1 MYTIYDYLLF
11 YKDKNIEKELND
23 IDLLFLTLL
32 SYLPIDSFNGVKS
45 FNEFID
51 YAFNFRNNARKG
63 TIGDKAYDLLNI
75 VKDGKRYKDLEIY
88 NPLFI
93 KDNNTQFG
101 GLTFRINN
109 NTIISY
115 KGTDKSFIGW
125 IENFRL
131 SYKYPTYTQS
141 IAYDYLKDNIN
152 VFDRNIYIVGHS
164 KGGNLALSSLYL
176 SNNSIFKRIK
186 KVINFDGPGLRYN
199 EFNSDRFNKIS
210 SKLVNYVPSGSIVG
224 VLMDNK
230 KYNVVKSNDIAWKE
244 HYPTSW
250 QLFGEFF
257 INTTLSN
264 TSQKIHN
271 STTINTRN
279 LEYGKLEI
287 AFEKLYSTLGK
298 DYQNDI
304 SFNYNDLK
312 NIISNMKNI
321 DIEVAKYLENVL
333 NSILKFNNKS
343 KTQ

>member
-11 YKDKNIEKELND
+11 YKDKIIEKELND

-51 YAFNFRNNARKG
+51 YAYNFKNNARKG
-63 TIGDKAYDLLNI
+63 TLGDKAYDLLDI
-75 VKDGKRYKDLEIY
+75 VKDGKRYKDLKIF
-88 NPLFI
+88 NPSFI

-101 GLTFRINN
+101 AITFRINN
-109 NTIISY
+109 STIISY
-115 KGTDKSFIGW
+115 KGTDNSFIGW

-131 SYKYPTYTQS
+131 SYKYPTYTQN
-141 IAYDYLKDNIN
+141 IAYDYLKSNIN
-152 VFDRNIYIVGHS
+152 IFDRNIYLVGHS

-176 SNNSIFKRIK
+176 SNNSIFKRIN
-186 KVINFDGPGLRYN
+186 KVVNFDGPGFRYN
-199 EFNSDRFNKIS
+199 EFNSDRFNEISNKI
-210 SKLVNYVPSGSIVG
+210 VNYVPSSSIVG
-224 VLMDNK
+224 VLIYNK
-230 KYNVVKSNDIAWKE
+230 EYKVIKSNNIAWKQ

-257 INTTLSN
+257 LNAKLSN
-264 TSQKIHN
+264 TSKKIHTS
-271 STTINTRN
+271 STENMIS
-279 LEYGKLEI
+279 LEYDKLEA

-312 NIISNMKNI
+312 RIITNMKNI
-321 DIEVAKYLENVL
+321 DPLIAEYLENVI
-333 NSILKFNNKS
+333 NSILKFNEK
-343 KTQ
+343 K

>member
-32 SYLPIDSFNGVKS
+32 SYLPIDSFNGVKN

-51 YAFNFRNNARKG
+51 YAFDFRNNTRKG
-63 TIGDKAYDLLNI
+63 TLGDKAYDLLDI
-75 VKDGKRYKDLEIY
+75 VKDGKRYKDLKIF
-88 NPLFI
+88 NPLFV
-93 KDNNTQFG
+93 KNNNTQYG
-101 GLTFRINN
+101 SITFRINN

-115 KGTDKSFIGW
+115 KGTDNSFIGW

-131 SYKYPTYTQS
+131 SYKYPTYTQN

-152 VFDRNIYIVGHS
+152 IFDRNIYLVGHS

-176 SNNSIFKRIK
+176 CNNSILNRIK
-186 KVINFDGPGLRYN
+186 KVINFDGPGLRYD
-199 EFNSDRFNKIS
+199 EFNSERFNEIS
-210 SKLVNYVPSGSIVG
+210 NKLVNYIPSGSIVG
-224 VLMDNK
+224 VLMNNK
-230 KYNVVKSNDIAWKE
+230 EYNVIKSNDIAWKQ

-257 INTTLSN
+257 LSAKLSN
-264 TSQKIHN
+264 TSKKIHN
-271 STTINTRN
+271 TSTVNVRN
-279 LEYGKLEI
+279 LEYEKLEN

-312 NIISNMKNI
+312 RIIANMKNI
-321 DIEVAKYLENVL
+321 DSEIAKYLENVV
-333 NSILKFNNKS
+333 NSILKFNEK
-343 KTQ
+343 K